1 MNMRQRKQQY
11 FRKMYIPSVCFAEQ
25 NVARVVTQARAP
37 RVVNLNAMRIAE
49 RPTEQERRQRA
60 CRGHI
65 AEMTERQAG
74 L

>member
-1 MNMRQRKQQY
+1 MNALTFMCAL
-11 FRKMYIPSVCFAEQ
+11 FHTAGAEQ